1 MTTLIN
7 RRHFIHAA
15 SAIAVGAMAYQ
26 SHRAIAETAGKPGPL
41 SDRIAKGQSIRIGF
55 SDEVPGAYLGK
66 NGEPVGFVNVITLG
80 ILKKMGYEKIEPV
93 QTEWGG
99 LIPALQAGRSDIIT
113 GGMFILASR
122 CQNVAFS
129 EPIFK
134 MADAFL
140 VPKGNPKGLR
150 NYDDVRKSGATIVA
164 AAGTANIENAKA
176 AGVDPAKIMEVPG
189 PTELLAAVRAGRA
202 DVGASTSVVVE
213 QLATSAG
220 GELEATDP
228 AAMPKNLFNWGAIA
242 FRKEDQDFIPAFNAA
257 LKDYIGSE
265 EMMKAVAEYGYT
277 KALLPG
283 DEKTKW
289 ICANR

>member
-1 MTTLIN
+1 MSIIITRRLLIQ
-7 RRHFIHAA
+7 AA
-15 SAIAVGAMAYQ
+15 SAIAVGV
-26 SHRAIAETAGKPGPL
+26 IACQANFASAQTNPGPL
-41 SDRIAKGQSIRIGF
+41 SQRIAKGEPIRLGF

-66 NGEPVGFVNVITLG
+66 DGKPTGFVNIMTLG
-80 ILKKMGYEKIEPV
+80 ILKKMGYTNIESV

-122 CQNVAFS
+122 CKNVAFS

-134 MADAFL
+134 MSDAFI

-150 NYDDVRKSGATIVA
+150 NYDDVKKSGATIVA
-164 AAGTANIENAKA
+164 ATGTANIENAKA
-176 AGVDPAKIMEVPG
+176 AGVDPAKIMEVPS
-189 PTELLAAVRAGRA
+189 PVELLAAVKAGRA

-213 QLATSAG
+213 QLASSTN

-228 AAMPKNLFNWGAIA
+228 SAMPKELFNWGAIG
-242 FRKEDQDFIPAFNAA
+242 FRKEDADFIPAFNKA
-257 LKDYIGSE
+257 LKEYLGSD
-265 EMMKAVAEYGYT
+265 EMMKAVAEYGYSKT
-277 KALLPG
+277 LLPG
-283 DEKTKW
+283 DEKAEW